1 MIEVD
6 VALQR
11 GHFLL
16 DVQLQSDADVIGLF
30 GPSGSGKSTLLLILA
45 GLIKPDRG
53 YFRLN
58 GKTLLDI
65 SQGIHVP
72 AYRRKVGVVFQ
83 ESRLFP
89 HLSVR
94 QNLLYGFDLIP
105 KQARRFSLDQVVALL
120 ELQSVLDYQPDQLSG
135 GQRQRVALGRALL
148 ASPSLLLMDE
158 PLAALDVRLKS
169 QILPFLR
176 RVRDE
181 IDIPIVYVSH
191 AINEILY
198 LTRQLA
204 VIEHGQVLASGDFH
218 TVMHDPLVL
227 ALAASLGI
235 ENTLQGQVLESI
247 PEAGYSVVACGT
259 QYIHV
264 PLIVSAREGEEVTL
278 SVSATHIALAS
289 NRLHG
294 LTIQNQLSGRIVSIE
309 RVEYRVIVAVDI
321 GHDTILSS
329 EVSFKS
335 LQALGLEVGQDVFCL
350 IKTQSIRCD
359 ALVG

>member
-16 DVQLQSDADVIGLF
+16 DAKLQSDADVLGLF

-53 YFRLN
+53 YFRFN
-58 GKTLLDI
+58 GKTLLDV

-94 QNLLYGFDLIP
+94 QNLLYGFELLP
-105 KQARRFSLDQVVALL
+105 RQERRFSLDRIVALL
-120 ELQSVLDYQPDQLSG
+120 ELQPLLDHQPDQLSG

-148 ASPSLLLMDE
+148 ASPALLLMDE

-176 RVRDE
+176 RVKDE
-181 IDIPIVYVSH
+181 LDIPIVYVSH

-204 VIEHGQVLASGDFH
+204 VIEQGLVLASGDFH

-235 ENTLQGQVLESI
+235 ENTLPGHILESF
-247 PEAGYSVVACGT
+247 PEAGYSLVACGT
-259 QYIHV
+259 QHIHV
-264 PLIVSAREGEEVTL
+264 PLVAHAREGEEVTL
-278 SVSATHIALAS
+278 SISATHVALAS
-289 NRLHG
+289 HRLQG
-294 LTIQNQLSGRIVSIE
+294 LTIQNQLSGTILSIE
-309 RVEYRVIVAVDI
+309 RVEYRVIVTVDL
-321 GHDTILSS
+321 GHDTALSA
-329 EVSFKS
+329 EVSYKS
-335 LQALGLEVGQDVFCL
+335 AQELGLEVGQQVFCL

-359 ALVG
+359 ALAG